1 MKARG
6 EVGWR
11 VFRIR
16 IRLWERLRRLHTPT
30 GDGSQS
36 TEATSRPRGRAAK
49 GDGARSDRLTV
60 LVGRK
65 VPGQLEQP
73 PARLLPP
80 R

>member
-6 EVGWR
+6 EAGWR

-30 GDGSQS
+30 GDGSLS
-36 TEATSRPRGRAAK
+36 TEATSRPLRRAAK
-49 GDGARSDRLTV
+49 GDAAKSDRLTV
-60 LVGRK
+60 LVSRK

-73 PARLLPP
+73 PAKMIPP